1 MNLDDAI
8 KNSLTKTQMEGAMQG
23 VMSSLGPNFELHAV
37 PQNAKSAEQ
46 VMSKKIGVM
55 NHSSVPRAVLSTTPN
70 NAIAPKTTP
79 FTSPKG
85 MHLTKQTGT
94 SGINPLL
101 RRTF

>member
-1 MNLDDAI
+1 MNLDTAI
-8 KNSLTKTQMEGAMQG
+8 KNSLTKTPMEGAMQG
-23 VMSSLGPNFELHAV
+23 VMSSMGPNFELHATL
-37 PQNAKSAEQ
+37 QNAKSAEQ

-55 NHSSVPRAVLSTTPN
+55 NHSPVPRPVLSTTPN
-70 NAIAPKTTP
+70 KAVAPKTTP

-85 MHLTKQTGT
+85 MHLTNQTGT

>member
-55 NHSSVPRAVLSTTPN
+55 NHSPVPRAVLSTTPN
-70 NAIAPKTTP
+70 SAIAPKTTP

-85 MHLTKQTGT
+85 MQLTKQTGI